1 MFKSIFVCFC
11 HFAYFRNQKNVF
23 ALAKEFV
30 LICLICTNL
39 INFHTFACSNFIH
52 HTSAVYNLYWKHHT
66 SHMQQLINQLSPYLF
81 WDCDRE
87 TVSVKQ
93 NASFIIQ
100 RVFDYGQLNDWNL
113 IKEAYG
119 INFIVDIC
127 KQMRTL
133 PPQAVSFLCCLSGSK
148 KEDFRCY
155 TTKQSN
161 PIH

>member
-1 MFKSIFVCFC
+1 
-11 HFAYFRNQKNVF
+11 
-23 ALAKEFV
+23 
-30 LICLICTNL
+30 
-39 INFHTFACSNFIH
+39 
-52 HTSAVYNLYWKHHT
+52 
-66 SHMQQLINQLSPYLF
+66 MQQLINQLSPYLF

-119 INFIVDIC
+119 INFIVDKC